1 MNETNHTTKPGA
13 SDPTKSPIAQPVV
26 QPVQPAKTPD
36 AAPPKEAV
44 KTTP

>member
-1 MNETNHTTKPGA
+1 MNEINPATKPGA
-13 SDPTKSPIAQPVV
+13 SDPTKSTITQPVV
-26 QPVQPAKTPD
+26 QPVQPSKMPY